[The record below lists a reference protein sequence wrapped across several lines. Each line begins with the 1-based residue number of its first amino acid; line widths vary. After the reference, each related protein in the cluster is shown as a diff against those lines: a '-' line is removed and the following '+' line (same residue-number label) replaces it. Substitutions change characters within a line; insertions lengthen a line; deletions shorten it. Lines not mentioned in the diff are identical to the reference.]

1 MKRFTSPFRKEDW
14 ALGPILRTWLDRLE
28 GAFQARSPENIAS
41 IIAGI
46 EPGQVVMLAPDT
58 WEVSA
63 PIKIKRSCTLV
74 GTGLGTKIRASK
86 AFAGAALLEVT
97 AENVVVKD
105 ISFDG
110 NSRSIK
116 GVKGTA
122 NGLSV
127 FGCKFDNFTTGIE
140 VSGGNGA
147 LVSTCYFLCT
157 NSGVTLK
164 GTSSSN
170 RICENHIQVSG
181 DDSSTNVGGI
191 VMGNEVSLTSVTGN
205 VSSKKIKFHNT
216 GGAQSFAAPGNL
228 GNHVAGNAAALAET
242 T

>member
-1 MKRFTSPFRKEDW
+1 MKRFTSPFRKDW
-14 ALGPILRTWLDRLE
+14 TLGPILTAWLDRLE
-28 GAFQARSPENIAS
+28 GAFQARAPESIAS
-41 IIAGI
+41 IVAGI

-127 FGCKFDNFTTGIE
+127 VGCKFDDFSTGVE
-140 VSGGNGA
+140 VSGGSGA
-147 LVSTCYFLCT
+147 LVSACYFLCK

-170 RICENHIQVSG
+170 RISENNIQVSG
-181 DDSSTNVGGI
+181 DDSSTNIGGI
-191 VMGNEVSLTSVTGN
+191 VMGNAVSFTSVTGN

-216 GGAQSFAAPGNL
+216 GGAQNFAAPGNL
-228 GNHVAGNAAALAET
+228 GNHVAGNAAVLAET